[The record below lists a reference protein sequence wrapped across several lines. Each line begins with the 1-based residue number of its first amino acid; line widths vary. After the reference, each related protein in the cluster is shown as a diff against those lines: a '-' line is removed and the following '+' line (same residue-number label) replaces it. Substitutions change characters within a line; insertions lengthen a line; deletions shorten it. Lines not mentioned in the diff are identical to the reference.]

1 MRNGLIEFMVL
12 GIVGTFFGVISRS
25 GKNKQTKFNHLQKSL
40 YELQHQQEHWLLT
53 FQARKSPNK
62 YVT

>member
-25 GKNKQTKFNHLQKSL
+25 GKNKQTKLNHLQKSL
-40 YELQHQQEHWLLT
+40 YELQHQQEH
-53 FQARKSPNK
+53 
-62 YVT
+62 